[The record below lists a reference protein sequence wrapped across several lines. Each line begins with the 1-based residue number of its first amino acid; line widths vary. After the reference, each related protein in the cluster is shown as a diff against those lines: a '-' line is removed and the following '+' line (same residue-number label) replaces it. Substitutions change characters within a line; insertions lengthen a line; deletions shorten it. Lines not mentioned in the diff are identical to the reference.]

1 MGNQRE
7 KWRLTIV
14 LTMLLLGMALGGC
27 ADREILVYGQSAAD
41 SQERFLCAERPLP
54 EEEADQPRLYESNG
68 KILQNGYFK
77 KGQNSDGNYFL
88 LLEPVGITG
97 IPTAV
102 TESIKSRELSGCLSD
117 RCNGDRGPPASIISK
132 EKL

>member
-68 KILQNGYFK
+68 KILQNG
-77 KGQNSDGNYFL
+77 
-88 LLEPVGITG
+88 
-97 IPTAV
+97 
-102 TESIKSRELSGCLSD
+102 
-117 RCNGDRGPPASIISK
+117 ISK
-132 EKL
+132 RGRTAMGIIFCSWNQWRSPESRLQLQRASKAENFLDVCLTDATGTEVRRLQ